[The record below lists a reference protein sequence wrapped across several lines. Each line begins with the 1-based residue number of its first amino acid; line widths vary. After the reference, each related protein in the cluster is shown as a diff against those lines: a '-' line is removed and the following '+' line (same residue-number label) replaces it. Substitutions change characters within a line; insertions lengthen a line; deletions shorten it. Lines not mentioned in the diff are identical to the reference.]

1 MINAQYT
8 TQSMVGL
15 WWYFVM
21 RYFAAFCAARLVKKT
36 YEDDHLNFK
45 STLRVHNKCQYP
57 AAYKEE
63 KLPKWRMKADKVPIS
78 CTNRK

>member
-36 YEDDHLNFK
+36 YEDYHLNF
-45 STLRVHNKCQYP
+45 
-57 AAYKEE
+57 
-63 KLPKWRMKADKVPIS
+63 
-78 CTNRK
+78 